1 MPPGDH
7 RGSYRAG
14 WLQNNHPRAARQA
27 NGFMTRQFF
36 QTRLKFLQASQQ
48 RFTDW
53 GEADNYRRVG
63 GALDEFHDLF
73 VLITSYYQ
81 RRRWTSKA
89 KPIWYRQSQL
99 SNDRCDRW
107 FGHTPYGRM
116 FSPFSKYRQDTP
128 RPARKSKRRF
138 RSRHLI
144 GKFRSS
150 GSSNAAIRAAMA

>member
-1 MPPGDH
+1 
-7 RGSYRAG
+7 
-14 WLQNNHPRAARQA
+14 
-27 NGFMTRQFF
+27 GFMTRRFF

-107 FGHTPYGRM
+107 FGHTPLCSAPSPNIERM
-116 FSPFSKYRQDTP
+116 HLAP
-128 RPARKSKRRF
+128 RIN
-138 RSRHLI
+138 RSAVFEAPTCLETFVR
-144 GKFRSS
+144 
-150 GSSNAAIRAAMA
+150 RAAQMPRF